1 MNIKYQDIVFRYN
14 GKDILKD
21 ISGSFESGKIHA
33 IVGPNGS
40 GKSTLLKCLDGIL
53 KPRKGSVYLD
63 NTSLEDT
70 KPEDVAKSIGYAQQN
85 FNPVYASS
93 VYNTVLLGRKPYM
106 NWKPSTQD
114 KKITEKVLN
123 DFNLQEFA
131 FRDFDRLSG
140 GEKQRIHIARAM
152 AQEPQVLLLDEP
164 TSNLDI
170 KHQIEIMHLLKK
182 VADEG
187 ITVIIAIHDL
197 NLAVRFADMFTLIK
211 SGKIIHHG
219 NMDVITE
226 KNLEMLYEVPI
237 EKVIKENKVYFVPG
251 MN

>member
-1 MNIKYQDIVFRYN
+1 
-14 GKDILKD
+14 
-21 ISGSFESGKIHA
+21 
-33 IVGPNGS
+33 
-40 GKSTLLKCLDGIL
+40 
-53 KPRKGSVYLD
+53 
-63 NTSLEDT
+63 
-70 KPEDVAKSIGYAQQN
+70 VAKSIGYAQQN

-131 FRDFDRLSG
+131 FRNFDRLSG

-164 TSNLDI
+164 TSNLDM